1 MSMEF
6 RMTTDL
12 TTALP
17 KEIDFNF
24 EELKAELLERL
35 GYYDALVVTEDTIKE
50 AKGDRAQL
58 NKLKEAIENR
68 RKEIKKACMAPYNAF
83 EVRVKELVALIDQ
96 PIDSIDGQLASF
108 EEKRKEEK
116 RKQIEESYAALVS
129 DTIKGIMPL
138 ERIFD
143 KKWLNATM
151 SMPKVEEE
159 IIGWSKRVNADL
171 LALDTVEESYKA
183 AVREIYV
190 STLDIEAAMAHRK
203 RLKAAADAF
212 AAREAQQV
220 KQEEEKAEPAVQP
233 PAESKVQ
240 HPDGDIFEPKE
251 KRYLLRLEFHL
262 TMGQANAL
270 KKFLADN
277 DIDYTKI

>member
-58 NKLKEAIENR
+58 NKLREAIETR

-83 EVRVKELVALIDQ
+83 EVKVKELVALIDR
-96 PIDSIDGQLASF
+96 PIGSIDGQLASF
-108 EEKRKEEK
+108 EERRKEEK
-116 RKQIEESYAALVS
+116 RKQIEETYAALVS
-129 DTIKGIMPL
+129 DTIKDIMPL

-159 IIGWSKRVNADL
+159 IIDWSKRVNADL

-183 AVREIYV
+183 AVRENYIA
-190 STLDIEAAMAHRK
+190 TLDIEAAMAHRK

-220 KQEEEKAEPAVQP
+220 NQEEVPVQAAVQP
-233 PAESKVQ
+233 APAEPEEQTETV
-240 HPDGDIFEPKE
+240 
-251 KRYLLRLEFHL
+251 YVLRLEMQL
-262 TMGQANAL
+262 TKNQAQAL
-270 KKFLADN
+270 KWFLTN
-277 DIDYTKI
+277 NRISHKKI

>member
-12 TTALP
+12 ATALP
-17 KEIDFNF
+17 KEIGFNF
-24 EELKAELLERL
+24 EELKAELAERL
-35 GYYDALVVTEDTIKE
+35 TYYENLVVTEDTIKD

-58 NKLKEAIENR
+58 NKLREAIETR
-68 RKEIKKACMAPYNAF
+68 RKEIKKACMEPYNVF
-83 EVRVKELVALIDQ
+83 EGRVKELVGLIDR
-96 PIDSIDGQLASF
+96 PIGAIDGQLASF

-116 RKQIEESYAALVS
+116 RKQIEEAYAALVS

-151 SMPKVEEE
+151 SMPKVEEA
-159 IIGWSKRVNADL
+159 IIGWAKRVNADL
-171 LALDTVEESYKA
+171 LALDTVEEVYKA

-220 KQEEEKAEPAVQP
+220 AEVEKPAEEAVQL
-233 PAESKVQ
+233 AT
-240 HPDGDIFEPKE
+240 DRDE
-251 KRYLLRLEFHL
+251 KRYLLRLEFQL
-262 TMGQANAL
+262 TRDQANAL
-270 KKFLADN
+270 KKFLAHYE
-277 DIDYTKI
+277 IDYKKI